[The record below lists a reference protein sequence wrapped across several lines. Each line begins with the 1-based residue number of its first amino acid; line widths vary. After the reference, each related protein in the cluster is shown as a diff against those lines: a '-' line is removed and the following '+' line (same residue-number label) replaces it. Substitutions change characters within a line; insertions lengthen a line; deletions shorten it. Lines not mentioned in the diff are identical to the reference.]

1 MSESH
6 GMPIAEP
13 APPVHGAV
21 LPGIWV
27 FIFADMCAFG
37 LFFLVFTL
45 SRMQD
50 PELYAASRRALD
62 LRFGL
67 ANTLILL
74 SSGALMAHAVR
85 QGRAE
90 DWTAARR
97 SMQWALAVG
106 GLFGISKGMEWA
118 DKIHHG
124 IGLGTNEFFAYYFIF
139 TGMHCLHF
147 IGGVAVLLVLIG
159 RCREPLPQA
168 NKLRWA
174 EAGAA
179 YWHMVDLLWIV
190 LFALLYLE
198 RV

>member
-1 MSESH
+1 MSDGMSVAEST
-6 GMPIAEP
+6 
-13 APPVHGAV
+13 PPPRVAV
-21 LPGIWV
+21 LPGIWF
-27 FIFADMCAFG
+27 FIFADMCAFA

-50 PELYAASRRALD
+50 PALYAASRHALD

-90 DWTAARR
+90 DWSAARR
-97 SMQWALAVG
+97 SMQWALGVG
-106 GLFGISKGMEWA
+106 ALFGISKGMEWA

-124 IGLGTNEFFAYYFIF
+124 IGLTTNEFFAYYFIF

-147 IGGVAVLLVLIG
+147 VAGVGVLLILIG
-159 RCREPLPQA
+159 RSRQSLPQA
-168 NKLRWA
+168 DKLRWA